1 MKGWRNTH
9 NKCASKH
16 AISQVWFAGYFYCI
30 QSTNYNGTY
39 YSWKLDDWFTSSPPK
54 LNDRTDG
61 FTWRIWCLSIYRTY
75 MITATNSLKSSS
87 VLYSLYKMK
96 DRKVLASFFL
106 GTYNAAV
113 VILFSYNVSVY
124 LQVLLTGFRSL
135 PPLFADTPNAVHELT
150 IASNI
155 LPSNQLHCPP
165 KKTFMHLY
173 SYRHFILIIE
183 AVSVSKS

>member
-1 MKGWRNTH
+1 
-9 NKCASKH
+9 
-16 AISQVWFAGYFYCI
+16 
-30 QSTNYNGTY
+30 
-39 YSWKLDDWFTSSPPK
+39 
-54 LNDRTDG
+54 
-61 FTWRIWCLSIYRTY
+61 

-155 LPSNQLHCPP
+155 LPPISTVPP
-165 KKTFMHLY
+165 PQKKIFFYVLI
-173 SYRHFILIIE
+173 FLQALLILLVLRIK
-183 AVSVSKS
+183 ADPLSKS